1 MSRLID
7 ADAVLE
13 KIDERIR
20 LAELDT
26 ATKYGN
32 ETPEQADNSY
42 QTWMKYEIADFV
54 DDIRDDIDN
63 APTVIPEDFMHPY
76 EEGYALP
83 IDLNDIK
90 DSESIDI
97 NSIYFNQEVPVMFG
111 TNDTKAEGKR
121 VYEVTV
127 EAARKTKND
136 KIVMLDLDVNG
147 IKIKSCMLKE
157 DTVKKDGEKYKKGD
171 TCFFLNFPSEK
182 VGDKYYNRV
191 WFPVSNE
198 CMADIIEQTKKI
210 L

>member
-1 MSRLID
+1 M
-7 ADAVLE
+7 ADLYTE
-13 KIDERIR
+13 FTQD
-20 LAELDT
+20 L
-26 ATKYGN
+26 
-32 ETPEQADNSY
+32 TPPGEDN
-42 QTWMKYEIADFV
+42 I
-54 DDIRDDIDN
+54 I
-63 APTVIPEDFMHPY
+63 
-76 EEGYALP
+76 
-83 IDLNDIK
+83 
-90 DSESIDI
+90 
-97 NSIYFNQEVPVMFG
+97 NQEVPDMFG

-171 TCFFLNFPSEK
+171 TCYFLNFPSEK

-191 WFPVSNE
+191 WFPVSND